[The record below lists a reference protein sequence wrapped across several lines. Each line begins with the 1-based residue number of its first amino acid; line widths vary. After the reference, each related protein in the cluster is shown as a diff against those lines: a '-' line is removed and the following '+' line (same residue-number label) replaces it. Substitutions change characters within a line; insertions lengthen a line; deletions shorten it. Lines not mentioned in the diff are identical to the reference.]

1 MNAALWLLT
10 TLLCCAVC
18 SGAALAEEPAERT
31 TETQQAAPALVDL
44 NRAGV
49 AELTTLPGIG
59 QKRAEAILAF
69 RESHGGFQ
77 NVAQLLKIKGIGRA
91 MLRKLRELVTISPV
105 APDGADVAL
114 AQNRER
120 QGGSRAAHRVR

>member
-1 MNAALWLLT
+1 VNPALWLLT
-10 TLLCCAVC
+10 ALLCCLVC
-18 SGAALAEEPAERT
+18 SGAALAEEPPAPK
-31 TETQQAAPALVDL
+31 TEQSADPALVDL
-44 NRAGV
+44 NRAGL

-91 MLRKLRELVTISPV
+91 MLRKLRTLVTLTPM
-105 APDGADVAL
+105 APDGPDVAL
-114 AQNRER
+114 ARNGQRP
-120 QGGSRAAHRVR
+120 GGTSAAHRVR